1 VGPEKDRMMILITGS
16 GGRVGRS
23 LEAALQRRFP
33 DRVVAATREELDLR
47 DPARVAMEM
56 ERFDPQPTV
65 TINCAALTDPHLA
78 ESAPEESLEANRAGV
93 ASLARACRELES
105 RLIHLSTVDVFS
117 GTSSAPYREEDA
129 TDAATQYGKIRHLGE
144 LAAAEEN
151 PDHLVLRMSML
162 CGDFE
167 AGDPLL
173 AIQRALETGESL
185 AWYDRRVTPLW
196 MEDLGSAFQTI
207 LRTDWKGV
215 LHLGNG
221 GPCLLS
227 EIVDEMAQLL
237 GSPRVPEL
245 IGGMGPASFWE
256 GSGRNAALDTS
267 RFIRLSGRRPREW
280 RQALRAMKGLKEK
293 I

>member
-1 VGPEKDRMMILITGS
+1 MMILITGS

-23 LEAALQRRFP
+23 LEAALQRRFS
-33 DRVVAATREELDLR
+33 DRVVAATREELDLK
-47 DPARVAMEM
+47 DSARLAMEM
-56 ERFDPQPTV
+56 ERLDPQPTV
-65 TINCAALTDPHLA
+65 TVNCAALTDPRLA
-78 ESAPEESLEANRAGV
+78 ESVTGEYQEVNRTGV
-93 ASLARACRELES
+93 ASLARACRELGC

-117 GTSSAPYREEDA
+117 GSSPAPYREEEA
-129 TDAATQYGKIRHLGE
+129 GDAATQYGKIRHLGE

-151 PDHLVLRMSML
+151 PDHLILRMSML

-173 AIQRALETGESL
+173 AILQALKTGEPL
-185 AWYDRRVTPLW
+185 TWHDRRVTPLW
-196 MEDLGSAFQTI
+196 MEDLSSALHTI

-245 IGGMGPASFWE
+245 IG
-256 GSGRNAALDTS
+256 
-267 RFIRLSGRRPREW
+267 
-280 RQALRAMKGLKEK
+280 
-293 I
+293 